1 MRYYYADA
9 ANQPIGPHELEELHR
24 LHAAGIIRPDTL
36 VAQEGGTSW
45 RPYRELGIPAP
56 PPPPPIYFPSPLP
69 GAGGAA
75 FAGAPAAQPVSR
87 DEQTTATFLHLANFL
102 GIASLGAGLVVPIVI
117 WIYYKDRSW
126 FVGRHG
132 LAYINKLLSYLIYG
146 VVCGLLMFGLIGYVL
161 LAAIVV
167 LDIVTTILA
176 AMAANRGELYEY
188 PFTIRILK

>member
-9 ANQPIGPHELEELHR
+9 ANQPIGPYELEELRR
-24 LHAAGIIRPDTL
+24 LHVAGVIRPDTL
-36 VAQEGGTSW
+36 VAQEAGTSW
-45 RPYRELGIPAP
+45 RPYRDLMIPATP
-56 PPPPPIYFPSPLP
+56 PPPDSPLLAAT
-69 GAGGAA
+69 GSLA
-75 FAGAPAAQPVSR
+75 FASVPTAQPVSQ
-87 DEQTTATFLHLANFL
+87 DERTTATFLHLANFL

-132 LAYINKLLSYLIYG
+132 LTYVNKLLSYIVYG
-146 VVCGLLMFGLIGYVL
+146 VVCGLLLFALIGYVL
-161 LAAIVV
+161 LAALII

-188 PFTIRILK
+188 PLTIRILK